1 MKPGHRD
8 APYRTTSLAKGI
20 AALVACGWSAPLT
33 LSDAMARLENGNN
46 GLKAQAQKVVT
57 ASETRKAAFGNFLPV
72 VRLESDLMYLDRDIE
87 LDLDP
92 IRTAMIQLQTY
103 NQMQFSKT
111 DIQNSVATQLAQL
124 PASQQAA
131 AQAAVTQA
139 VTAQYQAGAQSKL
152 ESQLPHFV
160 ETVKDQKDWDASI
173 VAYQPLYHGGRIKAG
188 YEVAKAREQAAGA
201 DLDRQKND
209 LRKDFAKL
217 YLQGSL
223 LRSSIALRN
232 QSIGA
237 IEHHRDLA
245 KNMVEQGMVDRAAS
259 LRAEMALADART
271 ALSDDSMKLESISI
285 TLAQMAGQ
293 DEAIVPADSMP
304 SPPLTESV
312 THATGTAGVADN
324 PMLRSLAANQEVAHQ
339 AVQAKTADFAPEIGA
354 FGKYEFN
361 QDAAK
366 MALEPC
372 WVVGVKGTIN
382 LFHGGGDWHARAA
395 ARSTEVE
402 LAALRAEAENA
413 LGAQSKRQFLSLR
426 QATTR
431 FANLGAQAD
440 LARENHRVTSLRF
453 EQGQATSLEVVDAWL
468 AMQKAD
474 LDRLAAA
481 GDGWMAAQE
490 ILWASGR
497 TDEFASLWNGARK

>member
-8 APYRTTSLAKGI
+8 APTRATSLAKGI

-33 LSDAMARLENGNN
+33 LSDAMTRLENGNN

-72 VRLESDLMYLDRDIE
+72 VKLESNLMYLDRDIE

-92 IRTAMIQLQTY
+92 IRTAIIQLQ
-103 NQMQFSKT
+103 
-111 DIQNSVATQLAQL
+111 
-124 PASQQAA
+124 ASDAVNLKSLQIAVTHSGTPLTQAA
-131 AQAAVTQA
+131 A
-139 VTAQYQAGAQSKL
+139 TAQLEAG
-152 ESQLPHFV
+152 LPHFV
-160 ETVKDQKDWDASI
+160 ETVKDRKDWDASV
-173 VAYQPLYHGGRIKAG
+173 VAYQPIFHGGRILAG
-188 YEVAKAREQAAGA
+188 YQVAKAREQAAGA

-293 DEAIVPADSMP
+293 DEAIVPSDSMTA
-304 SPPLTESV
+304 PPLTESV
-312 THATGTAGVADN
+312 TRAAGTGGAADN
-324 PMLRSLAANQEVAHQ
+324 PMIRSLAANQEVAHR
-339 AVQAKTADFAPEIGA
+339 AVEAKTADFAPEIGA

-361 QDAAK
+361 QDAAR

-426 QATTR
+426 QATAR

>member
-1 MKPGHRD
+1 MKPEKRD
-8 APYRTTSLAKGI
+8 AAVDRTTVRTIPTAL

-33 LSDAMARLENGNN
+33 LSEAMARLENGNN
-46 GLKAQAQKVVT
+46 GLKAQSQKVVT

-72 VRLESDLMYLDRDIE
+72 VKLESNVMVLDREIE

-92 IRTAMIQLQTY
+92 IRTAIIQLQAGDAVNFQKLQYSMT
-103 NQMQFSKT
+103 
-111 DIQNSVATQLAQL
+111 NSGATMPAANQLAVKN
-124 PASQQAA
+124 AA
-131 AQAAVTQA
+131 
-139 VTAQYQAGAQSKL
+139 TAQLEAG
-152 ESQLPHFV
+152 LPHFV
-160 ETVKDQKDWDASI
+160 ETVKDRKDWDASI
-173 VAYQPLYHGGRIKAG
+173 VAYQPLFHGGRILAG
-188 YEVAKAREQAAGA
+188 YRVAQAREQAAA
-201 DLDRQKND
+201 SDLDRQKND

-232 QSIGA
+232 QSIKA

-293 DEAIVPADSMP
+293 DEAIAPADSMP
-304 SPPLTESV
+304 PPPLTESV
-312 THATGTAGVADN
+312 TNAAGAGGAAEN
-324 PMLRSLAANQEVAHQ
+324 PMIRSLAANQEVARR

-395 ARSTEVE
+395 ARSTEME

-426 QATTR
+426 QARTR
-431 FANLGAQAD
+431 FGNLGAQAD
-440 LARENHRVTSLRF
+440 LARENHRVTTMRF

-468 AMQKAD
+468 AMQKSD

-497 TDEFASLWNGARK
+497 TDAFATLWNGARK

>member
-1 MKPGHRD
+1 MKARTRD
-8 APYRTTSLAKGI
+8 DRFRGLSAIRGSL
-20 AALVACGWSAPLT
+20 ALVACGWSGALT
-33 LSDAMARLENGNN
+33 LSDALTRLETGNN
-46 GLKAQAQKVVT
+46 GLKAQTQKVAT

-72 VRLESDLMYLDRDIE
+72 VKLESNVMYLDREIV

-92 IRTAMIQLQTY
+92 IRTAMIQLHAAG
-103 NQMQFSKT
+103 NAA
-111 DIQNSVATQLAQL
+111 ATAQL
-124 PASQQAA
+124 EA
-131 AQAAVTQA
+131 
-139 VTAQYQAGAQSKL
+139 K
-152 ESQLPHFV
+152 LPHFV
-160 ETVKDQKDWDASI
+160 ETAKERNDWDASI
-173 VAYQPLYHGGRIKAG
+173 VAYQPLFHGGRIRAG
-188 YEVAKAREQAAGA
+188 YQVAKARERAAA
-201 DLDRQKND
+201 SDLDRQRND
-209 LRKDFAKL
+209 LRRDFAKL

-232 QSIGA
+232 QSIEA
-237 IEHHRDLA
+237 IAHHRDRA
-245 KNMVEQGMVDRAAS
+245 KNLVEQGMVDRAAA

-293 DEAIVPADSMP
+293 DEAIAPADSMTA
-304 SPPLTESV
+304 PPLMESV
-312 THATGTAGVADN
+312 IQAAGSAGSADH
-324 PMLRSLAANQEVAHQ
+324 PMVRTLAAQQEVAHR
-339 AVQAKTADFAPEIGA
+339 AVQAKSADFAPEIGA

-366 MALEPC
+366 MARLPC

-395 ARSTEVE
+395 ARSTEME
-402 LAALRAEAENA
+402 LAALRAEAGNA

-426 QATTR
+426 QARTR
-431 FANLGAQAD
+431 HANLGAQAD
-440 LARENHRVTSLRF
+440 LARENHRVTTMRF

-468 AMQKAD
+468 ALQKAD

-497 TDEFASLWNGARK
+497 TDAFASLWNGARK